1 MNFRTD
7 LAMEY
12 TEQTRHRTEE
22 RGECTITRVSDQGH
36 EYITLEVP
44 SISDHIDS
52 GDELLQAVSGELKAL
67 LPQEGTVLVV
77 GIGNRNVT
85 PDALGPHAADLI
97 LATRHIRG
105 ELARVTGLEGL
116 RPTAVVSPGV
126 LGTTGVEVSELLH
139 ALTKELKP
147 AAIIAIDALA
157 ARSLK
162 RLGCTIQLSD
172 AGIAPGSGIGNARPG
187 LSAETLGI
195 PVIGLGIPTV
205 VDALTMA
212 NDLLGTDTQNQEA
225 ERMVVTPREID
236 LMISR
241 GARMLA
247 MAVNVA
253 LNPSFT
259 VEEFSML
266 V

>member
-1 MNFRTD
+1 MMKENPIGLYVHVPFCDGKCPYCDFYSLRG
-7 LAMEY
+7 
-12 TEQTRHRTEE
+12 TE
-22 RGECTITRVSDQGH
+22 
-36 EYITLEVP
+36 
-44 SISDHIDS
+44 
-52 GDELLQAVSGELKAL
+52 AVSYTHLDVYKR
-67 LPQEGTVLVV
+67 Q
-77 GIGNRNVT
+77 
-85 PDALGPHAADLI
+85 
-97 LATRHIRG
+97 
-105 ELARVTGLEGL
+105 GLEGL

-212 NDLLGTDTQNQEA
+212 NDLLGMDTQNQEA